1 MEPSLD
7 QLIQSLK
14 QITQH
19 LKDLE
24 CVFGSSAAIYSQ
36 RKTLQRQSVVELEA
50 NAASTNEED

>member
-7 QLIQSLK
+7 QLIQSLE

-24 CVFGSSAAIYSQ
+24 SVFGSTAVTYSQ
-36 RKTLQRQSVVELEA
+36 RQILPRQSVVKLEG
-50 NAASTNEED
+50 NDPGTNK

>member
-7 QLIQSLK
+7 QLVQSLE

-24 CVFGSSAAIYSQ
+24 CVFGSTAAIYRQCKVS
-36 RKTLQRQSVVELEA
+36 QRQSVVELEA
-50 NAASTNEED
+50 NIPSNEED